1 MTRQTTTSR
10 NLPFVYLGVPPEVAH
25 HRTLPLFPFLSRL
38 KNFLP
43 PSSKESSVSHAR
55 WGARMVDLDFQPK
68 RACLR
73 SKLRVLRMATPP
85 PGPPSGTTSWGP
97 KSYKF
102 LRGSGDTRSADAL
115 R

>member
-43 PSSKESSVSHAR
+43 PSSKESSPVASHSY
-55 WGARMVDLDFQPK
+55 MLMF
-68 RACLR
+68 
-73 SKLRVLRMATPP
+73 
-85 PGPPSGTTSWGP
+85 SG
-97 KSYKF
+97 
-102 LRGSGDTRSADAL
+102 RR
-115 R
+115 